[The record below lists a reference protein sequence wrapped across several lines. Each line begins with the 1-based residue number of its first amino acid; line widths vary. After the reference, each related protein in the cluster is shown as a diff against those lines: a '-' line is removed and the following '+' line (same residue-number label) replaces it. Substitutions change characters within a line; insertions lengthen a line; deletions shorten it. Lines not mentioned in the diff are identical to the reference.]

1 MEGRVEYNVF
11 NYKLSVGNCSL
22 EQCEPL
28 RDFLEEQLE

>member
-1 MEGRVEYNVF
+1 MEGRKGYNVF

-28 RDFLEEQLE
+28 LDFLEEQLE